1 MAIALPSTL
10 TQLERSVLTLALDHP
25 GEPFA
30 SVSAQLAHATV
41 SQREHT
47 GVGFFTTFSI
57 PPDAPV
63 SHDLPDTELGGVS
76 AEHPD
81 VRYGVGFILFI
92 RRGAVACL
100 EAYTYD
106 DPWPEDESKF
116 RAFLDA
122 SKNTNS
128 NERNV

>member
-1 MAIALPSTL
+1 MALALPSSL
-10 TQLERSVLTLALDHP
+10 TEFERSVLTLILDHP

-30 SVSAQLAHATV
+30 SVSAQLAHASV

-47 GVGFFTTFSI
+47 GVGFFTTFSV
-57 PPDAPV
+57 PADAPV
-63 SHDLPDTELGGVS
+63 RHDLPDTELGDIR

-92 RRGAVACL
+92 RRGTVSCL

-116 RAFLDA
+116 RVFPDA
-122 SKNTNS
+122 TSNKNP
-128 NERNV
+128 NERSA

>member
-1 MAIALPSTL
+1 MALALPSAL
-10 TQLERSVLTLALDHP
+10 TELERSALTLILNHP

-30 SVSAQLAHATV
+30 SVSAQLAHASV
-41 SQREHT
+41 AQREHT

-57 PPDAPV
+57 PV
-63 SHDLPDTELGGVS
+63 RLDLPDMELGGIS
-76 AEHPD
+76 AEHPE

-92 RRGAVACL
+92 RRGTVACL

-116 RAFLDA
+116 CVFRDA
-122 SKNTNS
+122 TPNK
-128 NERNV
+128 EPK